1 MENDD
6 LATKFKSW
14 FRDDGKMKQVDVMPT
29 RDDEYK
35 EIAWGVPK
43 FGEKHVPMW
52 INRPKCGDNHV
63 RFDMKYSGVCH
74 SDCTCGFNWLGA
86 QKYPFVSGHE
96 MCGVVTEVGS
106 KVTKVKVGEWV
117 GVGVLQDA
125 CMDCKGCANDE
136 ENYCRKSA
144 VHAYGDAKDKGWP
157 SHIGGNLEQQTFG
170 GYTGSQCL
178 HERMILKFPEGMPME
193 KAGPLMCAGITMWDP
208 LRHWGA
214 TKEGGEKMTIA
225 IAGIGGLGTMGIKMA
240 KALGHRIVAISSSDK
255 KKDTAMEKGADAYV
269 NINDEASRKA
279 EAGKIDLIL
288 STISAHHDM
297 QPYIDLLD
305 IDGTVVMLGLIPEPM

>member
-1 MENDD
+1 M
-6 LATKFKSW
+6 
-14 FRDDGKMKQVDVMPT
+14 G
-29 RDDEYK
+29 
-35 EIAWGVPK
+35 
-43 FGEKHVPMW
+43 
-52 INRPKCGDNHV
+52 NHV

-136 ENYCRKSA
+136 
-144 VHAYGDAKDKGWP
+144 GWP

-240 KALGHRIVAISSSDK
+240 KALGHRIVAISSGDK

-279 EAGKIDLIL
+279 E
-288 STISAHHDM
+288 
-297 QPYIDLLD
+297 
-305 IDGTVVMLGLIPEPM
+305 